1 MAFVNPLKL
10 SSVLDAYG
18 LGSTG
23 SMSILRGLTYV
34 DISGTIY
41 TVPTSGNF
49 QLLQTFNGKYAREET
64 GSYPS
69 NTIPYA
75 HGGGDSSFGHID
87 TNIHISEFLY
97 TIVGSKFISVAAGWY
112 RDGTVNSYNNTNYNV
127 TCDGTS
133 IYSTQDND
141 GGVLNFSTSKT
152 GISCSTIV
160 LSLSHQSSDGYGTQA
175 SVSGTWTFT
184 IDGNGNVQLNAQVSN

>member
-1 MAFVNPLKL
+1 MAFVSPLKL
-10 SSVLDAYG
+10 SSVLSAYG
-18 LGSTG
+18 LGATG
-23 SMSILRGLTYV
+23 NMNSLRGLTYV

-41 TVPTSGNF
+41 TVPASGNF
-49 QLLQTFNGKYAREET
+49 QLFQTFNGKYAREET
-64 GSYPS
+64 NSYPP

-97 TIVGSKFISVAAGWY
+97 TTVGSKFVSLAVGWY

-127 TCDGTS
+127 TFDGTS
-133 IYSTQDND
+133 IYSNTDND

-160 LSLSHQSSDGYGTQA
+160 LNLSHQSSDGYGTQA
-175 SVSGTWTFT
+175 SVSGIWTFT
-184 IDGNGNVQLNAQVSN
+184 IDGSGNVQLNAQVSN